1 MIRSALLVAAAM
13 LMSTQLQAKTCELSI
28 DSTDQMTFT
37 TNELKVAADC
47 TEVKLTLNH
56 VGQMAKNVMGHNW
69 VLTKTADYMPVA
81 QDGMKAGADN
91 DYLVADDARIIA
103 HTALIGGGESATPLG
118 GPGGVLGPRPQD
130 ALDLGAGRSRD
141 DVERH
146 ERGVGLRR
154 RGEAGLARAVERFG
168 GRAHDT

>member
-28 DSTDQMTFT
+28 DSTDQMTFS

-103 HTALIGGGESATPLG
+103 HTALIGGGESDSVTFSL
-118 GPGGVLGPRPQD
+118 
-130 ALDLGAGRSRD
+130 
-141 DVERH
+141 E
-146 ERGVGLRR
+146 GL
-154 RGEAGLARAVERFG
+154 EAGGDYTFFCSFPGHWAIMKGKFVIG
-168 GRAHDT
+168 G

>member
-1 MIRSALLVAAAM
+1 MIRSALLVAAAL

-37 TNELKVAADC
+37 INELKVDADC

-56 VGQMAKNVMGHNW
+56 VGKMAKNVMGHNW
-69 VLTKTADYMPVA
+69 VLTTTADYMPVA

-103 HTALIGGGESATPLG
+103 HTALIGGGESDSITFSL
-118 GPGGVLGPRPQD
+118 
-130 ALDLGAGRSRD
+130 
-141 DVERH
+141 E
-146 ERGVGLRR
+146 GL
-154 RGEAGLARAVERFG
+154 EAGGDYTFFCSFPGHWAIMKGKFVIG
-168 GRAHDT
+168 G

>member
-1 MIRSALLVAAAM
+1 MIRSALLVAAAL

-37 TNELKVAADC
+37 SNELKVDADC

-56 VGQMAKNVMGHNW
+56 VGKMAKNVMGHNW
-69 VLTKTADYMPVA
+69 VLTTTADYMPVA

-103 HTALIGGGESATPLG
+103 HTALIGGGESDSITFSL
-118 GPGGVLGPRPQD
+118 
-130 ALDLGAGRSRD
+130 
-141 DVERH
+141 E
-146 ERGVGLRR
+146 GL
-154 RGEAGLARAVERFG
+154 EAGGDYTFFCSFPGHWAIMKGKFVIG
-168 GRAHDT
+168 G

>member
-1 MIRSALLVAAAM
+1 MIRSALLVAAAL

-37 TNELKVAADC
+37 SNELKVDADC

-56 VGQMAKNVMGHNW
+56 VGKMAKNVMGHNW

-103 HTALIGGGESATPLG
+103 HTALIGGGESDSVTFSL
-118 GPGGVLGPRPQD
+118 
-130 ALDLGAGRSRD
+130 
-141 DVERH
+141 E
-146 ERGVGLRR
+146 GL
-154 RGEAGLARAVERFG
+154 EAGGDYTFFCSFPGHWAIMKGKFVIG
-168 GRAHDT
+168 G